1 MASNGTTDMES
12 IAIEENSPLIKNNNN
27 TPTNNN
33 NNNGNIGNNIL
44 EKNKVSFHG
53 TFLNLLKSSL
63 GAGLLGFPFGFR
75 KAGWLGGIISCLILQ
90 TRSIIFE
97 LSFTFI
103 YKSFWMI
110 HQITSLNNSITSVHL
125 PINSVEGLSICSNSL
140 PRNSKALPGP

>member
-75 KAGWLGGIISCLILQ
+75 KAGWLGGIVSCLM
-90 TRSIIFE
+90 
-97 LSFTFI
+97 LSCFGA
-103 YKSFWMI
+103 
-110 HQITSLNNSITSVHL
+110 
-125 PINSVEGLSICSNSL
+125 P
-140 PRNSKALPGP
+140 PGPKG

>member
-53 TFLNLLKSSL
+53 TFLNLLKSSFAEIDTSTKSPRL
-63 GAGLLGFPFGFR
+63 TTSGENVIEDIVGAGLRITMLEENTTFSQISLISMSTVFSP
-75 KAGWLGGIISCLILQ
+75 KLSPSAIILDV
-90 TRSIIFE
+90 
-97 LSFTFI
+97 
-103 YKSFWMI
+103 
-110 HQITSLNNSITSVHL
+110 QISS
-125 PINSVEGLSICSNSL
+125 
-140 PRNSKALPGP
+140 

>member
-53 TFLNLLKSSL
+53 TFLNLLKSS
-63 GAGLLGFPFGFR
+63 
-75 KAGWLGGIISCLILQ
+75 
-90 TRSIIFE
+90 T
-97 LSFTFI
+97 
-103 YKSFWMI
+103 
-110 HQITSLNNSITSVHL
+110 
-125 PINSVEGLSICSNSL
+125 
-140 PRNSKALPGP
+140 